1 MTTPCN
7 LVIINRA
14 QKISHTLNPTEK
26 INQKD
31 LACDNLCPRKRKKKS
46 RKGEECAA
54 AQAGAPL
61 GVAGLARA
69 GRLRPSPPGGG
80 GSGHGLCCS
89 ERRTKAS
96 SSCCSREPADTRGE
110 ATSAS
115 ETCPPVRGR
124 ARSHQPG
131 GLRAGRGARGRSA
144 PSSRRRSRA
153 DAGSAVGRSGRTG
166 HPVSEAHLGSRREE
180 ACLPGPWEDMGM
192 CGGQLGGGRCRLREP
207 LEPAQPVRV
216 SGVFTAPKET
226 GLAVADWGI
235 SGCKGQCAQD
245 RRVTTA
251 LGGTVLHPG

>member
-1 MTTPCN
+1 MPQRRPG
-7 LVIINRA
+7 LRWALWVWPGQGGFDPPR
-14 QKISHTLNPTEK
+14 
-26 INQKD
+26 
-31 LACDNLCPRKRKKKS
+31 LAV
-46 RKGEECAA
+46 AA
-54 AQAGAPL
+54 AATGSVVQSGEQRPPPPAAPGNL
-61 GVAGLARA
+61 QT
-69 GRLRPSPPGGG
+69 PG
-80 GSGHGLCCS
+80 
-89 ERRTKAS
+89 ERR
-96 SSCCSREPADTRGE
+96 PLPQ
-110 ATSAS
+110 
-115 ETCPPVRGR
+115 TCPPVRGR

-153 DAGSAVGRSGRTG
+153 DAGSAVGRSGHTG
-166 HPVSEAHLGSRREE
+166 HPVSEAHLGSRREG
-180 ACLPGPWEDMGM
+180 ACLPGPWEDVGM

-235 SGCKGQCAQD
+235 SRCKGQCAQD